1 MKIKPIRFKNNQGKI
16 MNQQQRTKILLA
28 FRRRIFVVLFLKKII
43 TLTAVFLFLWGT
55 ALLTLRVGGWYKP
68 DIVAFSLIVYTVI
81 PVLAWI
87 TAWRLLPDD
96 RKLGA
101 ILDCNNQ
108 IGGLMMSSFE
118 KELGDWTIN
127 INTET
132 ITIPKI
138 HWESQ
143 RIIGLIL
150 FSVCFAAISLFLPVS
165 VLSKPVQNYL
175 NIEDQVR
182 RLTSQ
187 LDVLEKEN
195 ILDVEEI
202 ESRKVDLERL
212 QNNAN
217 GLGPVK
223 TFDALDHIENRMN
236 QKVAETVEN
245 ALRTTET
252 LANAETLS
260 QQVKNISQKLDESTT
275 KSLMEGL
282 AHSLE
287 EMFAQNTEL
296 AKDLK
301 EILDKKLDKKAE
313 ETQQTDADRNEPN
326 SKEQAILE
334 SLKKMLNENNLQN
347 LTPEMLQQLCEAMKQ
362 CQGNCERMC
371 ENLQNAG
378 FPVDSEMLK
387 KLAEAKEVD
396 REEAERMLS
405 DLWANCDGCEGD
417 CPGERGESPF
427 SPRYTKKQNWATDPN
442 EEPSNTRFTKDAD
455 EEGAE
460 FKATF
465 LPLSDFEAFKNS
477 QKIGASISSPDFD
490 PNTVP
495 EKEAGVIT
503 QTNGDTGAAY
513 NRSIYPQHRGT
524 VERFFKR

>member
-1 MKIKPIRFKNNQGKI
+1 
-16 MNQQQRTKILLA
+16 MNQQQRTKILWA

-55 ALLTLRVGGWYKP
+55 AILTLRAGGWYKP
-68 DIVAFSLIVYTVI
+68 NIVAFSLIVYTVI
-81 PVLAWI
+81 PVLAWM

-118 KELGDWTIN
+118 KELGDWA

-150 FSVCFAAISLFLPVS
+150 FSVCFAVISLFLPVS

-223 TFDALDHIENRMN
+223 TFDALDHIEDRMN

-252 LANAETLS
+252 LANTETLS

-301 EILDKKLDKKAE
+301 EILDKKLDKTLDKKAE
-313 ETQQTDADRNEPN
+313 KTQQTDADRNEPN

-378 FPVDSEMLK
+378 FPVDSEMLR

-442 EEPSNTRFTKDAD
+442 EEPSKTRFTKDAD

-477 QKIGASISSPDFD
+477 QKIGASISSPDFE

-495 EKEAGVIT
+495 EKEDGVLT
-503 QTNGDTGAAY
+503 QTNSDAGAAY

>member
-1 MKIKPIRFKNNQGKI
+1 
-16 MNQQQRTKILLA
+16 MNQQQRTKIISS
-28 FRRRIFVVLFLKKII
+28 FRYRIFAVLFLKKII
-43 TLTAVFLFLWGT
+43 TFTAVFLFLWGT
-55 ALLTLRVGGWYKP
+55 VLLTLRVGGWYTP
-68 DIVAFSLIVYTVI
+68 NFVAFSLIVYMVI
-81 PVLAWI
+81 PVSAWLA
-87 TAWRLLPDD
+87 AWQLLPDD

-101 ILDCNNQ
+101 VLDHKNQ

-127 INTET
+127 TET
-132 ITIPKI
+132 INIPKI
-138 HWESQ
+138 RWESPQ
-143 RIIGLIL
+143 IIGLIL
-150 FSVCFAAISLFLPVS
+150 FAVCFAAVSLFLPIS
-165 VLSKPVQNYL
+165 ALSKPVQNHL

-195 ILDVEEI
+195 ILDVEEV
-202 ESRKVDLERL
+202 ETRKLDLEHI

-236 QKVAETVEN
+236 QKAAETVEN

-252 LANAETLS
+252 LANTETLA
-260 QQVKNISQKLDESTT
+260 QQVQEISPKLDESTA

-296 AKDLK
+296 AKNLK
-301 EILDKKLDKKAE
+301 ETLDKKTK
-313 ETQQTDADRNEPN
+313 ETQQNNDNKNDNRNKNAQNED
-326 SKEQAILE
+326 EQAMRE
-334 SLKKMLNENNLQN
+334 SLKKMLNENNLKN
-347 LTPEMLQQLCEAMKQ
+347 LTPEMLQQLCEAMQQ

-387 KLAEAKEVD
+387 KLAEAKAVD

-405 DLWANCDGCEGD
+405 DLWANCDGCDGD
-417 CPGERGESPF
+417 CPKEGGESPF
-427 SPRYTKKQNWATDPN
+427 SPRYTKKQNWTTDPN
-442 EEPSNTRFTKDAD
+442 EEPSKTQFTKNAD

-460 FKATF
+460 FKAKV
-465 LPLSDFEAFKNS
+465 LPLSDFEAFRNS
-477 QKIGASISSPDFD
+477 QKIGASVTSPDFD
-490 PNTVP
+490 PDTAL
-495 EKEAGVIT
+495 EQQDGVIT
-503 QTNGDTGAAY
+503 QTNGSTGNAH
-513 NRSIYPQHRGT
+513 NRTIYPQHRGT